1 MKEIKFNNSI
11 SSIDK
16 ENWNKL
22 VPDND
27 YPFLKYEFLEL
38 LEKTNCVGK
47 NTGWHPAHI
56 SICLLYTSPSPR
68 DIPLSR
74 MPSSA

>member
-22 VPDND
+22 IPDND

-47 NTGWHPAHI
+47 NTGSHTAHI
-56 SICLLYTSPSPR
+56 TIE
-68 DIPLSR
+68 
-74 MPSSA
+74 

>member
-16 ENWNKL
+16 EKWNKL
-22 VPDND
+22 IPAND

-38 LEKTNCVGK
+38 LEKTHCVGK
-47 NTGWHPAHI
+47 T
-56 SICLLYTSPSPR
+56 T
-68 DIPLSR
+68 
-74 MPSSA
+74 